1 MHSRFIRRLRAAGG
15 CAALVLSGTFAAPSL
30 AADAGSYP
38 DKPIRI
44 VVPFPAGGGTD
55 TMARLVG
62 KGLQEAWNQNVI
74 VDNVA
79 GASGQIGASQ
89 VARANA
95 DGYTVMVGITSLIQ
109 QIPLY
114 KNLPYDVFKD
124 FQPVSVLAY
133 SSDLLMVPA
142 SSPVQTVE
150 QLIAQA
156 KAKPGSLSLGS
167 YGAGT
172 SSHLHVELLKL
183 LGGIDAIHVPYKGAA
198 PEVVDLMG
206 GQLDAA
212 FVDVTSAAPHLGSGK
227 VRVLAVTGGSRVK
240 VAPDAPTLRELGY
253 EGFDA
258 NGWFATFVPKGTPQP
273 VVDKLSGEINRI
285 IKTPEF
291 TERLS
296 ALSLRAGGTT
306 PAQMNEIMTR
316 DAKGWAS
323 IVERANVTIQ

>member
-1 MHSRFIRRLRAAGG
+1 MYTRFNLSLRAMGA
-15 CAALVLSGTFAAPSL
+15 CAAFGIVSTFAMPAV
-30 AADAGSYP
+30 AADAGNYP

-62 KGLQEAWNQNVI
+62 KGLQDAWGQNVI

-79 GASGQIGASQ
+79 GASGQIGAAQ
-89 VARANA
+89 VARASA
-95 DGYTVMVGITSLIQ
+95 DGYTVMVSITSLIQ

-142 SSPVQTVE
+142 SSSIQNVE
-150 QLIAQA
+150 QLMA
-156 KAKPGSLSLGS
+156 KAKAEPGRLSIGS
-167 YGAGT
+167 YGTGT

-183 LGGIDAIHVPYKGAA
+183 LGGIQAIHVPYKGAA

-212 FVDVTSAAPHLGSGK
+212 FVDVTSASPHLNSGK
-227 VRVLAVTGGSRVK
+227 VRVLAVTGGSRVS
-240 VAPDAPTLRELGY
+240 VAPEAPTLKELGY

-273 VVDKLSGEINRI
+273 IVEKLSAEINKI

-291 TERLS
+291 TEKLK

-306 PAQMNEIMTR
+306 PGQMNDVMTR

-323 IVERANVTIQ
+323 IVERAKVSIE

>member
-1 MHSRFIRRLRAAGG
+1 MQSLFSTRLCAFATAAMLG
-15 CAALVLSGTFAAPSL
+15 CASL
-30 AADAGSYP
+30 AAPAFAADTGNYP
-38 DKPIRI
+38 NKPIRI

-62 KGLQEAWNQNVI
+62 KGLQDAWGQNVI

-79 GASGQIGASQ
+79 GASGQIGAGQ
-89 VARANA
+89 VARAA
-95 DGYTVMVGITSLIQ
+95 PDGYTVMVSITSLIQ

-124 FQPVSVLAY
+124 FQPLSIMAY

-142 SSPVQTVE
+142 SSPVKSVE
-150 QLIAQA
+150 DLIKQA
-156 KAKPGSLSLGS
+156 KASPGAMSIGS

-172 SSHLHVELLKL
+172 SSHLHTELFKL

-212 FVDVTSAAPHLGSGK
+212 FVDVTSASPHLNSGK

-240 VAPDAPTLRELGY
+240 VAPDAPTLKELGY

-273 VVDKLSGEINRI
+273 IADKLATEINRI

-291 TERLS
+291 TERLA

-306 PAQMNEIMTR
+306 PAEMEQIMQR

-323 IVERANVTIQ
+323 IVERANVKIE